1 MSLDGSSPDRGEPP
15 NFYLLKVH
23 KKLAFPDL
31 KRAAVDPDTS
41 FRPRGAERI
50 RKRQNPLRV
59 DFLVRQAVNE
69 WPLFADIVEKSETG
83 VPRQSPLPRA

>member
-1 MSLDGSSPDRGEPP
+1 MSLDGPSPDRREPP
-15 NFYLLKVH
+15 NLYLLKVMH

-31 KRAAVDPDTS
+31 KRAAIDPDTS

-50 RKRQNPLRV
+50 RKRENPLRV

-69 WPLFADIVEKSETG
+69 WPLFADIVEVVE
-83 VPRQSPLPRA
+83 

>member
-1 MSLDGSSPDRGEPP
+1 M
-15 NFYLLKVH
+15 H

-50 RKRQNPLRV
+50 RKRENPLRV

-69 WPLFADIVEKSETG
+69 WPLFADIVEKFGNWGAAATI
-83 VPRQSPLPRA
+83 PLPRA